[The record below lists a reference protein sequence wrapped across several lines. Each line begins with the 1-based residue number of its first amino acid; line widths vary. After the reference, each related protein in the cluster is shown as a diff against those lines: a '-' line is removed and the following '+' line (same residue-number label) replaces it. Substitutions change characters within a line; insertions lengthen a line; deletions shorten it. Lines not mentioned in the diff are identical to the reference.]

1 MLKRIVG
8 YFPGSPD
15 ETVNFEWCCRPLL
28 IAMNLFGIPLRMH
41 EADESILVWIGNIFG
56 WFLYFMNVAAGLI
69 MICIESEFENVASA
83 NGKLVLNNRT
93 TAWQWNSGISTYNT
107 VCSTIAIQTVLL
119 AITAVR
125 WKDIARVLNRMERIN
140 QFSVKEF
147 SHFRTI
153 FRLGLL
159 VIIISCLAV
168 CFLSMSAYFNTGFLL
183 WQMMFYSFQRS
194 FVIFICL
201 AVVLF
206 ICFGWMASTMMQLLG
221 KEMTHFISDPDV
233 DNDARTQFD
242 VLISKWNRH
251 YFTIIDLVHQMNRCF
266 GCLLLVMVAPTFVRV
281 INTSFHLM
289 IDMKDGRWTIEV
301 TTQLIVLFF
310 NFVGFTFMANIPHKI
325 RQEAVDL
332 TKKLRKLHFEDYD
345 LQNQVNVL
353 MMEISNSLPKI
364 TAAGFFDVDLQLIPT
379 LIRNN
384 IDVSHHPLSISNVGE
399 TLNHLG
405 QPIPFTFTYLI
416 KLL

>member
-159 VIIISCLAV
+159 VIIIVSI
-168 CFLSMSAYFNTGFLL
+168 YKEP
-183 WQMMFYSFQRS
+183 Q
-194 FVIFICL
+194 
-201 AVVLF
+201 LF
-206 ICFGWMASTMMQLLG
+206 
-221 KEMTHFISDPDV
+221 
-233 DNDARTQFD
+233 
-242 VLISKWNRH
+242 
-251 YFTIIDLVHQMNRCF
+251 
-266 GCLLLVMVAPTFVRV
+266 
-281 INTSFHLM
+281 
-289 IDMKDGRWTIEV
+289 
-301 TTQLIVLFF
+301 
-310 NFVGFTFMANIPHKI
+310 
-325 RQEAVDL
+325 
-332 TKKLRKLHFEDYD
+332 
-345 LQNQVNVL
+345 
-353 MMEISNSLPKI
+353 
-364 TAAGFFDVDLQLIPT
+364 
-379 LIRNN
+379 
-384 IDVSHHPLSISNVGE
+384 
-399 TLNHLG
+399 
-405 QPIPFTFTYLI
+405 
-416 KLL
+416 